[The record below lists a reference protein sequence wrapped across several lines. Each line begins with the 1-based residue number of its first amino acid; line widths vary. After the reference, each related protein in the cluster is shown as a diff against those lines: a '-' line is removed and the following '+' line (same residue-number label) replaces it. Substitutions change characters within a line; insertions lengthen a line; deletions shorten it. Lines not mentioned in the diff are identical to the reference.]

1 MDNQPELRNLQS
13 VGLKLCLSR
22 LCVMVLVMKM
32 IMMVMMTEGGSGCDK
47 QAERTRKKIGISHK
61 PVLLLLLCSFFVFL
75 EKKRKETK
83 SERKY

>member
-32 IMMVMMTEGGSGCDK
+32 MMVMMTEGGT
-47 QAERTRKKIGISHK
+47 EW
-61 PVLLLLLCSFFVFL
+61 L
-75 EKKRKETK
+75 
-83 SERKY
+83 